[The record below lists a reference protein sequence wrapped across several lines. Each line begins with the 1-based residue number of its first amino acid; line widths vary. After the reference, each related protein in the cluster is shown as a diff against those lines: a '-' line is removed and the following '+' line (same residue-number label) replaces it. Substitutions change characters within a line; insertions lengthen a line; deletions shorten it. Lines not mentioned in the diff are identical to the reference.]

1 MLRPKSASTPPSVLP
16 SRRCGALWERSA
28 VTLEFFAWLLP
39 MSTTCCTLLMM
50 FFDLVATSL
59 IVSRM
64 AAMSGKEADDLLD
77 GLEDSRGDLEGGAE
91 VADDVLVLQIVDL
104 LHRCLDG
111 RMVIRVKI

>member
-1 MLRPKSASTPPSVLP
+1 
-16 SRRCGALWERSA
+16 
-28 VTLEFFAWLLP
+28 
-39 MSTTCCTLLMM
+39 
-50 FFDLVATSL
+50 
-59 IVSRM
+59 M